1 LGTLTSEIK
10 KEGKKWEIEK
20 QTDKEGKK
28 ELTIYVTVLYTYTAD
43 CMGLSSEG
51 IELFFKINYKT
62 LWSYIIIII
71 INMFLKLT
79 ETGTNICPFITRD
92 LC

>member
-1 LGTLTSEIK
+1 LGTLASEIK
-10 KEGKKWEIEK
+10 KEGKKWEIEE
-20 QTDKEGKK
+20 QTGKEGKK
-28 ELTIYVTVLYTYTAD
+28 ELTIYVTVLYTYSAD

-51 IELFFKINYKT
+51 IELFCKINYKT
-62 LWSYIIIII
+62 LWYYTIII

-79 ETGTNICPFITRD
+79 ETGTNICPFITRY

>member
-1 LGTLTSEIK
+1 MGTLASEIK
-10 KEGKKWEIEK
+10 KEGKKWEIEE
-20 QTDKEGKK
+20 QTGKEGKK
-28 ELTIYVTVLYTYTAD
+28 ELTIYVTVLYTYSAD

-51 IELFFKINYKT
+51 IELFCKINYKT
-62 LWSYIIIII
+62 LWYYTIII

-79 ETGTNICPFITRD
+79 ETGTNICPFITRY